1 MPPPATASPRRCC
14 PCVTRFCGHE
24 LAQPLLSF
32 TTASCTSDLTAPS
45 MSGRRSSALG
55 PPVPPLPP
63 TTIPGSR
70 VAPLLRVGSER
81 VSVLNGDHEQRRD
94 EVVGLLSHVGL
105 PLSAEP
111 QPLPHRH
118 TWHRGRRSCVAPM
131 REGLAVTT
139 TASSMGR
146 RAKERER
153 EEACGGELGGEC
165 ERERRRAQELVLCAR
180 APFRDV
186 IVNGVVVCVLRW
198 RHFCLLYCS
207 FALFLR
213 DPNRV

>member
-45 MSGRRSSALG
+45 MSRRRSSALG
-55 PPVPPLPP
+55 PPVPP

-111 QPLPHRH
+111 QPLPRRH

-153 EEACGGELGGEC
+153 RRAVESSVGTAR
-165 ERERRRAQELVLCAR
+165 EREAACAR
-180 APFRDV
+180 T
-186 IVNGVVVCVLRW
+186 GVVRS
-198 RHFCLLYCS
+198 RS
-207 FALFLR
+207 IS
-213 DPNRV
+213 

>member
-14 PCVTRFCGHE
+14 PCVTHFCGHE
-24 LAQPLLSF
+24 LAKPLLSF

-45 MSGRRSSALG
+45 MSRRRSSALG
-55 PPVPPLPP
+55 PPLPP

-70 VAPLLRVGSER
+70 VVPLLRVGSER

-105 PLSAEP
+105 PLSTEP
-111 QPLPHRH
+111 QPLPRRH
-118 TWHRGRRSCVAPM
+118 TWHRGRRSCVAPTG
-131 REGLAVTT
+131 EGLAVTT

-153 EEACGGELGGEC
+153 GGARWRARWGLQ
-165 ERERRRAQELVLCAR
+165 EREAVCAR
-180 APFRDV
+180 
-186 IVNGVVVCVLRW
+186 IGVVRS
-198 RHFCLLYCS
+198 RS
-207 FALFLR
+207 IS
-213 DPNRV
+213 